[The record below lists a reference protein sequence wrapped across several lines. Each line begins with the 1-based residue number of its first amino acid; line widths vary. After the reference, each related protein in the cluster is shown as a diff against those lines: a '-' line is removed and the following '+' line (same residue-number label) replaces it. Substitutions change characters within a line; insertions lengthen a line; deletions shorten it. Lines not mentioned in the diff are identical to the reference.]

1 MGKLNGKVVII
12 TGAASGQGAYEAEL
26 FAKEGAKVV
35 ATDVQTDLLKKVV
48 ANINENGGQAVSLK
62 HDVASENEWKSIVRN
77 TVETYGQIDVLI
89 NNAGIYIS
97 NKVNESTLDEWNRT
111 MSINATGV
119 YLGMKYVIPEMIKSG
134 SGSIVNISSIDSII
148 GSGNSAAYSASKGAV
163 RSLTK
168 NAAFNYAKNKIRVNS
183 VHPGV
188 IITPM
193 NEHQLASESTKT
205 FAQKNTPL
213 PYLGK
218 PEDVAYGVLYLAS
231 DESKFVTGIELVI
244 DGGLLTQ

>member
-1 MGKLNGKVVII
+1 MGRLNGKVAII
-12 TGAASGQGAYEAEL
+12 TGAAGGQGAYEAEL

-35 ATDVQTDLLKKVV
+35 ATDMHTDLLESLVTK
-48 ANINENGGQAVSLK
+48 INDNGGQAISLK
-62 HDVASENEWKSIVRN
+62 QNVTSAEDWQ
-77 TVETYGQIDVLI
+77 TVVQHTVKIFGQVDILI

-97 NKVNESTLDEWNRT
+97 NRIEETPLEEWEKT
-111 MSINATGV
+111 MSVNATGV
-119 YLGMKYVIPEMIKSG
+119 YLGMKYVIPEMVKSG
-134 SGSIVNISSIDSII
+134 GGSIVNISSIDGII
-148 GSGNSAAYSASKGAV
+148 GSGHSAAYAASKGAV

-168 NAAFNYAKNKIRVNS
+168 NAAFSHAKNKIRINS

-188 IITPM
+188 IVTPM
-193 NEHQLASESTKT
+193 NEHQLASEDTKT

-244 DGGLLTQ
+244 DGGLLTL

>member
-1 MGKLNGKVVII
+1 MGKLTGKVAII

-35 ATDVQTDLLKKVV
+35 ATDVQADLLEKVV
-48 ANINENGGQAVSLK
+48 TEINDSGGQAISFK
-62 HDVASENEWKSIVRN
+62 HNVASEEDWQTVVQN
-77 TVETYGQIDVLI
+77 TVETYGHVDILI
-89 NNAGIYIS
+89 NNAGIYIP
-97 NKVNESTLDEWNRT
+97 NKVEDTPLDEWNRI
-111 MSINATGV
+111 MDINSTGV
-119 YLGMKYVIPEMIKSG
+119 YLGMKYVIPEMLKSG
-134 SGSIVNISSIDSII
+134 SGSIVNISSIDGII
-148 GSGNSAAYSASKGAV
+148 GSGHSAAYAASKGAV

-168 NAAFNYAKNKIRVNS
+168 NAAFSYAKNKIRVNS

-193 NEHQLASESTKT
+193 NEHRLASEATKT

-213 PYLGK
+213 PYLGT

-244 DGGLLTQ
+244 DGGLLTL

>member
-1 MGKLNGKVVII
+1 MGKLAGKVAII
-12 TGAASGQGAYEAEL
+12 TGAAGGQGAYEAQL
-26 FAKEGAKVV
+26 FTREGAKVI
-35 ATDVQTDLLKKVV
+35 ATDVQTELLEQVV
-48 ANINENGGQAVSLK
+48 ARINESGEQAIALK
-62 HDVASENEWKSIVRN
+62 HDVASEEDWQAVVNT
-77 TVETYGQIDVLI
+77 TVETYGKVDILI

-97 NKVNESTLDEWNRT
+97 NNVKDTTLDEWDKT
-111 MSINATGV
+111 MSINSTGV
-119 YLGMKYVIPEMIKSG
+119 YLGMKHVIPEMLKSG

-148 GSGNSAAYSASKGAV
+148 GSGSSAAYAASKGAV

-168 NAAFNYAKNKIRVNS
+168 NAAFNYAKDKIRVNS

-193 NEHQLASESTKT
+193 NEHQLASEETKT

-213 PYLGK
+213 PYLGA

-244 DGGLLTQ
+244 DGGLLTL